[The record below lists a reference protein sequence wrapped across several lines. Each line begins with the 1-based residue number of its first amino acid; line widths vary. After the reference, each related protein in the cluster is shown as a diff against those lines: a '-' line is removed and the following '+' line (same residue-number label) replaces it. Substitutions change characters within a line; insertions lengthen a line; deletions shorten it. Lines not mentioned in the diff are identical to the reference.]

1 MRRFYVATLL
11 LSLGSLTVL
20 GQTQPAQN
28 QKQQQQKLEKKSL
41 ATSEED
47 RLMYSEFLKEPNT
60 GLIILLPRGRYEVN
74 AAEVPKKKTQ
84 ITPIAL
90 SSFPRKTSEDLSGTV
105 ASAIN
110 PGQAPTGSGASS
122 TPNPPALS
130 NLDDLPSVDP
140 RTGNARTGIKSDV
153 LRGGGAYYSFSLL
166 THEYNYGSDLSLE
179 RGQFRVGFAGADYG
193 FLTNLGDVSL
203 ESISLDTH
211 EAKRLAAYAR
221 VRQEADARLEYR
233 RFGQGTEIDGC
244 ESQKPSADGTELD
257 LFGAL
262 DKL

>member
-20 GQTQPAQN
+20 GQTQPAQS
-28 QKQQQQKLEKKSL
+28 QKQQTATQKLEKKSL

-47 RLMYSEFLKEPNT
+47 RSKYSEFLKEPNS
-60 GLIILLPRGRYEVN
+60 GLIMLLPRGRYEVN
-74 AAEVPKKKTQ
+74 AAEAPKKKTET
-84 ITPIAL
+84 TP
-90 SSFPRKTSEDLSGTV
+90 
-105 ASAIN
+105 
-110 PGQAPTGSGASS
+110 
-122 TPNPPALS
+122 
-130 NLDDLPSVDP
+130 
-140 RTGNARTGIKSDV
+140 TGIKSDV

-193 FLTNLGDVSL
+193 FLANLGDVPL

-233 RFGQGTEIDGC
+233 RFEKGTEIDGVKVKSLLPM
-244 ESQKPSADGTELD
+244 ELNSTYLVRAINYRQADVLVAFKVVKVDGDGSALILWKLLKRYSTPELARTD
-257 LFGAL
+257 
-262 DKL
+262 